1 MVEEIKYDNI
11 DQDAI
16 QEYDILI
23 LKFDQMFIKS

>member
-11 DQDAI
+11 GPDAI

-23 LKFDQMFIKS
+23 LKFDQMFIRS